1 MKNPQGLDPMSRLAD
16 LLWYE
21 RQLMEFLLFKLV
33 SANLMLNAD
42 ERRFVPPAM
51 AEVEK
56 VIDEIRRIEA
66 ERDTAVRDVA
76 DDVGVQPT
84 QVSLTYLVEHAPP
97 RLRGVFEDHRVGFM
111 DLTSEIE
118 DITKENRR
126 LATIGLSG
134 IRGAFSLLEPG
145 EGNATYDASGRPT
158 SKPAFVARR
167 VNEVL

>member
-1 MKNPQGLDPMSRLAD
+1 MNAQPDFDPMSRLAD

-56 VIDEIRRIEA
+56 VIDEIRRIESS
-66 ERDTAVRDVA
+66 RDGAVHEIAVA
-76 DDVGVQPT
+76 LGVQPE
-84 QVSLTYLVEHAPP
+84 QVSLAYLVDHAPP
-97 RLRGVFEDHRVGFM
+97 KLRAVFEDHRTGFM
-111 DLTSEIE
+111 ELTAEIE
-118 DITKENRR
+118 NVTKENRR

-134 IRGAFSLLEPG
+134 IRGAFSLLEPN
-145 EGNATYDASGRPT
+145 EGKATYDASGKPT

>member
-1 MKNPQGLDPMSRLAD
+1 MNPQQGLDPMSRLAD

-21 RQLMEFLLFKLV
+21 RQLLEFLLFKLV

-56 VIDEIRRIEA
+56 VIDEIRRIET
-66 ERDTAVRDVA
+66 ERDGAVRAVGSGL
-76 DDVGVQPT
+76 GVQPNL
-84 QVSLTYLVEHAPP
+84 VSLAYLVQHAPS

-111 DLTSEIE
+111 ELTTEIE

-126 LATIGLSG
+126 LVTIGLSG
-134 IRGAFSLLEPG
+134 TRGAFSLLEPG
-145 EGNATYDASGRPT
+145 EGNATYDATGRPT
-158 SKPAFVARR
+158 SKPAIVARR
-167 VNEVL
+167 VTEVL